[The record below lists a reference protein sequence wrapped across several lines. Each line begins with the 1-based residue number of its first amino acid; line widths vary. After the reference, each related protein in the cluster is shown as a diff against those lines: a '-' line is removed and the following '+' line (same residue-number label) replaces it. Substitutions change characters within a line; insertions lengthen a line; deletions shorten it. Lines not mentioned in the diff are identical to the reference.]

1 MTKSGFDLHKA
12 REFLVLPVILATSST
27 QFLKFPKVLGFFG
40 LSYATYRIMRNETLI
55 EKDIWRFL
63 SIVFDLERT
72 NQLNLLPD
80 KDLVDLCPPI
90 EPYQVTKNQY

>member
-1 MTKSGFDLHKA
+1 MRLLTHLTLKSAFPVNHKFY
-12 REFLVLPVILATSST
+12 RIW
-27 QFLKFPKVLGFFG
+27 FFG
-40 LSYATYRIMRNETLI
+40 LSYAKDRIIRDETLI

-90 EPYQVTKNQY
+90 EPYQVTKSLESL

>member
-1 MTKSGFDLHKA
+1 MTDMQAAVGVAQLDKLPEFIQKRRENFDFLHQKL
-12 REFLVLPVILATSST
+12 R
-27 QFLKFPKVLGFFG
+27 FFG
-40 LSYATYRIMRNETLI
+40 LSYATYRIIRNETLI

-90 EPYQVTKNQY
+90 EPYQVTKNHKF